1 LNAYTIQY
9 DDGFWQDIKNV
20 INWYDAIS
28 PDIGDRFLEE
38 FWFAES
44 RIADNPNA
52 FSKVTHSGFR
62 RVLLKKSPY
71 KIYFKV
77 EDKTIFVVALIH
89 QRQLL
94 HFLQQ
99 LNFSLIHL
107 N

>member
-1 LNAYTIQY
+1 MNAYTIHY

-52 FSKVTHSGFR
+52 FS
-62 RVLLKKSPY
+62 
-71 KIYFKV
+71 
-77 EDKTIFVVALIH
+77 
-89 QRQLL
+89 
-94 HFLQQ
+94 
-99 LNFSLIHL
+99 
-107 N
+107 